1 MKILE
6 LEINEIR
13 GIKNLT
19 LTPNGDTIVVWGPN
33 GTGKSG
39 VIDAV
44 DFLLTGKV
52 TRLLGKGTKG
62 LHLKTH
68 GSHIDSSGDD
78 AYVSAKIKIQGIDD
92 PVTLKREISNPNQ
105 LEIVGCDEEVISP
118 IKNIAERGQHVLTRR
133 EILDYITSEP
143 STRAQQ
149 IQTLLNIY
157 EIERIRQNL
166 VKISN
171 KATKSVAATSKAF
184 EQAKFGVIST
194 TQESTFEKESILKF
208 INSQRAILNGDP
220 ITELDSQNLKKEIAS
235 PKLVSSSN
243 TNISLIEKNIENI
256 NSAISKKDSIKT
268 ADTLLQSIIK
278 EIKGNIELMTAYRRQ
293 ELIELGITALEED
306 EQKDCPL
313 CDTEWEELKLI
324 EYLKK
329 KLEGVDKIEKLNKQL
344 DDNSKIISREV
355 NLLRTNLSRINTV
368 LKLVPE
374 LSKEHS
380 LISTWDNQLS
390 LLAKSIESPVS
401 DYLDFEKGERE
412 IDTLLSPEN
421 IDARFKKILETLE
434 KKFPKSSPE
443 QNAWDTLTRLEE
455 NIKAIESSEKEY
467 EDSKLFEKRANQL
480 RNEFEKSRDKVL
492 NELYEGIQRR
502 FVQLYVELH
511 GDDEKDFSAKLEPKG
526 AALNFEVDFHG
537 RGNHPPHA
545 LHSEGHQDSMGLCLF
560 LALAEYLA
568 EGVIDVVLL
577 DDVVMS
583 VDADHR
589 RSLCKLMATFFKNK
603 QFIIT
608 THDKTWA
615 NQLKTEGIVSSK
627 SSVEFYNWD
636 IETGPHVNLE
646 KDIWKDV
653 KKALEENNVPEGAA
667 KLRRGAESFFETVCD
682 ALEAPV
688 TYRQNRRWELGNFM
702 PAAFGQF
709 RKHLKSAK
717 SAAQSWG
724 DEEKMK
730 EFQELDSMASQ
741 IYTRTLAEQ
750 WGVNSTVHY
759 NEWANLTKN
768 DFEPI
773 ADSFEDLFNL
783 FLCQTC
789 NGIMRLVKKGMTNE
803 AIKCNC
809 GKLNWNLIKKK
820 K

>member
-19 LTPNGDTIVVWGPN
+19 LTPNGETIVVWGPN

-39 VIDAV
+39 VVDAV

-52 TRLLGKGTKG
+52 TRLSGKGTRG
-62 LHLKTH
+62 LNLITH
-68 GSHIDSSGDD
+68 GSHIDSTGDD
-78 AYVSAKIKIQGIDD
+78 AYVSAKVKVHGINE
-92 PVTLKREISNPNQ
+92 PVTLKREISNPNH
-105 LEIVGCDEEVISP
+105 LEVIGCSEDVILP
-118 IKNIAERGQHVLTRR
+118 IKSIAERGQHVLTRR

-143 STRAQQ
+143 SNRAQQ

-171 KATKSVAATSKAF
+171 KATKSVAAASKAF
-184 EQAKFGVIST
+184 EQAKFGVLAT
-194 TQESTFEKESILKF
+194 TQEATFEKESILKF
-208 INSQRAILNGDP
+208 INSQRAVLSGQLIKK
-220 ITELDSQNLKKEIAS
+220 LDSQLLKKEITS

-256 NSAISKKDSIKT
+256 NSAISKEDLIKT
-268 ADTLLQSIIK
+268 ANTLLNSAIE
-278 EIKGNIELMTAYRRQ
+278 EINSNADLLTAFKRQ
-293 ELIELGITALEED
+293 ELIQLGISTLEED

-313 CDTEWEELKLI
+313 CDSDWEELKLI

-329 KLEGVDKIEKLNKQL
+329 KLEGIDKVGKLNKL
-344 DDNSKIISREV
+344 LEDNLNIILREV
-355 NLLRTNLSRINTV
+355 RLLRANLSRIGNV
-368 LKLVPE
+368 LKLVPD
-374 LSKEHS
+374 LSKEQS
-380 LISTWDNQLS
+380 LISIWDNHLS
-390 LLAKSIESPVS
+390 LLERSMVSPVS
-401 DYLDFEKGERE
+401 DYQSFEKGENKIE
-412 IDTLLSPEN
+412 TLLSPEN
-421 IDARFKKILETLE
+421 IGIVFKNIMDTLE

-467 EDSKLFEKRANQL
+467 NNSKLLEKRANQL
-480 RNEFEKSRDKVL
+480 KTEFEKSRDKIL
-492 NELYEGIQRR
+492 NELYEGIQSR

-511 GDDEKDFSAKLEPKG
+511 GDDEKDFSAKLQPKG

-537 RGNHPPHA
+537 RGSHPPHA

-560 LALAEYLA
+560 LSLAEYLA
-568 EGVIDVVLL
+568 EGIIDIVLL

-589 RSLCKLMATFFKNK
+589 RSLCKLMATFFKDK

-627 SSVEFYNWD
+627 SSIEFYNWD

-667 KLRRGAESFFETVCD
+667 KLRRGAESFFETICD

-724 DEEKMK
+724 DNEKMK

-773 ADSFEDLFNL
+773 SDSFEDLFNL
-783 FLCQTC
+783 FMCQTC
-789 NGIMRLVKKGMTNE
+789 NGVVRLVKKGMTNE

-809 GKLNWNLIKKK
+809 GNLNWNLVKKK

>member
-1 MKILE
+1 MKLLE

-52 TRLLGKGTKG
+52 TRLLGKGTQG
-62 LHLKTH
+62 LTLKTH
-68 GSHIDSSGDD
+68 GSHIDSTGED
-78 AYVSAKIKIQGIDD
+78 AYVSAKIKIDGINE
-92 PVTLKREISNPNQ
+92 PVSLKREISNPNH
-105 LEIVGCDEEVISP
+105 LEVIGCDEDKILP
-118 IKNIAERGQHVLTRR
+118 IRSIAERGQHVLTRR

-184 EQAKFGVIST
+184 EQAKFGVLST
-194 TQESTFEKESILKF
+194 TQESSFQKETIIKF
-208 INSQRAILNGDP
+208 VNAKRAVLGGEPIAELNSTD
-220 ITELDSQNLKKEIAS
+220 LKKDITP
-235 PKLVSSSN
+235 PKLVSSTD
-243 TNISLIEKNIENI
+243 TNISLIQNNIENI
-256 NSAISKKDSIKT
+256 ISILSKKDSMIS
-268 ADTLLQSIIK
+268 ADSALVSAITEINSSSDMLLAFK
-278 EIKGNIELMTAYRRQ
+278 RR
-293 ELIELGITALEED
+293 ELIELGISTLEDD

-313 CDTEWEELKLI
+313 CDSEWEELKLL
-324 EYLKK
+324 EYLKG
-329 KLEGVDKIEKLNKQL
+329 KLEGIDKIGKINQTIES
-344 DDNSKIISREV
+344 NSKVISRDV
-355 NLLRTNLSRINTV
+355 GLIQTNLARIQNVLPLVSELSTEQEKITNWV
-368 LKLVPE
+368 EHLKLFSKSLESTVSNY
-374 LSKEHS
+374 LSF
-380 LISTWDNQLS
+380 DRR
-390 LLAKSIESPVS
+390 
-401 DYLDFEKGERE
+401 DRE
-412 IDTLLSPEN
+412 IGSLFSPEN
-421 IDARFKKILETLE
+421 INEDFNKIQKILE
-434 KKFPKSSPE
+434 KKFPRSSPE
-443 QNAWDTLTRLEE
+443 QDAWDTLTRLEE

-467 EDSKLFEKRANQL
+467 NNSKLFEKRANGL
-480 RNEFEKSRDKVL
+480 RNEFENSRDKIL
-492 NELYEGIQRR
+492 NKLYEEIQSR

-511 GDDEKDFSAKLEPKG
+511 GEDEKGFSAKLEPKG

-537 RGNHPPHA
+537 RGSHPPHA

-560 LALAEYLA
+560 LALSEYLA

-589 RSLCKLMATFFKNK
+589 RSLCDLMANNFKSK

-615 NQLKTEGIVSSK
+615 NQLKTEGIVTSK
-627 SSVEFYNWD
+627 TSVEFYNWD
-636 IETGPHVNLE
+636 IDTGPHVNLE

-653 KKALEENNVPEGAA
+653 KKALENNNIPEGAA

-702 PAAFGQF
+702 PSGYSQF
-709 RKHLKSAK
+709 KKHLKDAK
-717 SAAQSWG
+717 SAVRSWG
-724 DEEKMK
+724 NEEKLK
-730 EFQELDSMASQ
+730 EFEELESMASQ

-768 DFEPI
+768 DFQPI

-783 FLCQTC
+783 FLCQSC
-789 NGIMRLVKKGMTNE
+789 GGVIRLVKNGMTPE

-809 GKLNWNLIKKK
+809 GHVNWNLIKKK
-820 K
+820 N